1 MFRACSF
8 LAQIFLALLQVGEKF
23 CGKLGSFAS
32 GYNVL
37 CDFNFCP
44 EINADGLGHSGGDL
58 CPMSHM
64 CNALCG
70 FCQNPSVGEV
80 LADGSTTDV
89 VVHATDV
96 SNSHTYYDINFVAGQ
111 TYRFQGWTQENV
123 TTALMILVDPSGY
136 PIRRV
141 NTNTGRTLGDR
152 YEDLDLAGLNN
163 LRHDSLMGCVGER
176 ESLSSHSG

>member
-1 MFRACSF
+1 MNT
-8 LAQIFLALLQVGEKF
+8 
-23 CGKLGSFAS
+23 
-32 GYNVL
+32 GYNGI
-37 CDFNFCP
+37 CDFQFCP
-44 EINADGLGHSGGDL
+44 EINADGLGHLGGDL
-58 CPMSHM
+58 CPAAHM

-80 LADGSTTDV
+80 LPDGSTTDV

-96 SNSHTYYDINFVAGQ
+96 SNSHTYYDINFVAGR

-136 PIRRV
+136 PIRRA

-163 LRHDSLMGCVGER
+163 LKHDSLTGCVGER
-176 ESLSSHSG
+176 ESPLTFQPIKSILLRVPIEHDSLTGSESN